1 MTDNKPRKRLDEIL
15 LAEGM
20 ITDGQIRDAL
30 LRQKAQGG
38 KFGSQLLYH
47 RYLDEATLVKALE
60 IQFGCKGIV
69 LSNYDIPEILCEMIP
84 RKVALTRKVIPFDY
98 DPNSNILKVACE
110 DPTDRQLVEEVSS
123 VAQGKRVE
131 FYVAAELPLNTALA
145 RYYLKQNV
153 SLDDNLLLDIPDALT
168 DSSQGIP
175 IVNDAA
181 APRPPETLPEIL
193 LITDETLSTEHLQ
206 WILER
211 DGYEVFVEHSPEDA
225 LSLIHDTKFH
235 AVFVK
240 DTLPGDHIDLIDRVR
255 KISPATII
263 HYYHCASS
271 LILDT
276 RALAPEAD
284 MLVKN
289 HDLVTSLLSS
299 TAGLQTNHSGRV
311 GRYADRLC
319 RRLDLPDADRF
330 AIVNAAYLHD
340 FARYYY
346 RIGENVDNRRVIGL
360 TVKLLA
366 SINYQPV
373 VLDMLQSM
381 YCDIRNQPKDGLP
394 INVLGGSILTC
405 VDLFCDRIPE
415 DGRLSV
421 SRLDAIRKHLRDMSG
436 RLFLTDVG
444 ETFIGMIQDE
454 FLNRHAARRKPQVM
468 IYSEDP
474 VIRQGLD
481 LRMKNEGF
489 RTIVLDSRDRITELY
504 HRSDPDMMILS
515 FGNDNHAIEAFI
527 DWISGQGISFQ
538 TTPTFLLADA
548 SIISRL
554 TRILEKGVEDII
566 AHQNSLDFLITKL
579 NKFRAKRE
587 SANAGRRGDNAGEP
601 GAHGH
606 LADMN
611 IIDLIQALGPGLK
624 TVRISVQPAV
634 QGAGELVL
642 YLNQGAIVYAG
653 LDELA
658 GVEAIYE
665 GLTWTDGVWSIESV
679 PQTDIPHPNIE
690 APNESIL
697 MEGCRL
703 LDERTRA
710 GVPL

>member
-1 MTDNKPRKRLDEIL
+1 MNENKPKKRLDEIL

-20 ITDGQIRDAL
+20 ITESQIRDAL

-47 RYLDEATLVKALE
+47 RYLDEATLVEALE

-84 RKVALTRKVIPFDY
+84 RKVALARKVMPFDY
-98 DPNSNILKVACE
+98 DTNSNVLKVACE
-110 DPTDRQLVEEVSS
+110 DPTDQKLVNEISF
-123 VAQGKRVE
+123 VAKGKKVE
-131 FYVAAELPLNTALA
+131 FFVAAELSLNTALA
-145 RYYLKQNV
+145 RYYLKQDV
-153 SLDDNLLLDIPDALT
+153 SLNDNLLLDIPDALT
-168 DSSQGIP
+168 DSSKGIP
-175 IVNDAA
+175 IVKDGEASGQ
-181 APRPPETLPEIL
+181 PEAIPKIL
-193 LITDETLSTEHLQ
+193 LVTDETFSAEHLQ
-206 WILER
+206 WILQR
-211 DGYEVFVEHSPEDA
+211 DGYEVIVEHSPEHA
-225 LSLIHDTKFH
+225 MSLIRDTKYH
-235 AVFVK
+235 AVLVK

-319 RRLDLPDADRF
+319 QRLDLPDADRF

-346 RIGENVDNRRVIGL
+346 RIDESVDNRRVIGL

-373 VLDMLQSM
+373 VLDILQFM
-381 YCDIRNQPKDGLP
+381 YSDVQDQRRDGLP
-394 INVLGGSILTC
+394 ITVLGGSILTIA
-405 VDLFCDRIPE
+405 DLFCDSIPE
-415 DGRLSV
+415 DSRLSV
-421 SRLDAIRKHLRDMSG
+421 SKLDAVRKHLRDMSG

-454 FLNRHAARRKPQVM
+454 FLDRHTARKKPQVM

-489 RTIVLDSRDRITELY
+489 RTIILDSPDRMAELY
-504 HRSDPDMMILS
+504 HRSDPDMMILA
-515 FGNDNHAIEAFI
+515 FGNNCDAIEAFI
-527 DWISGQGISFQ
+527 DWTSEQGISFE
-538 TTPTFLLADA
+538 TTPTFLLVDA

-554 TRILEKGVEDII
+554 TKILEKGVEDVI
-566 AHQNSLDFLITKL
+566 AHQNNLDFLITKL
-579 NKFRAKRE
+579 NKFRAKRD
-587 SANAGRRGDNAGEP
+587 SASAGPRGDNAGEP
-601 GAHGH
+601 GARGH

-624 TVRISVQPAV
+624 TVRISVQPSV
-634 QGAGELVL
+634 QGASKLVL
-642 YLNQGAIVYAG
+642 YLNQGAIVYAT
-653 LDELA
+653 LNELT
-658 GVEAIYE
+658 GVEAVYE
-665 GLTWTDGVWSIESV
+665 SLTWTDGAWSIESV
-679 PQTDIPHPNIE
+679 QQTDIPHPNID
-690 APNESIL
+690 ASNESIL